1 MILGYGYLDVA
12 AKRHES
18 DLAVFRKH
26 LECLLDAR
34 FRLVELVFGNA
45 GVHHE
50 HDRGGHRS
58 KVREASGG
66 VAALR
71 RLPPL
76 TTGENATLV
85 AT

>member
-50 HDRGGHRS
+50 NGRGGH
-58 KVREASGG
+58 GG
-66 VAALR
+66 
-71 RLPPL
+71 RLA
-76 TTGENATLV
+76 GDLV
-85 AT
+85 PRCGRCVG